1 MEDGDNVVSTLR
13 SMIQHEDEQLHR
25 RLSWLGTFQ
34 GFLFASLGFSWG
46 ENRFLTFIICLL
58 GIAVALLIFS
68 GVCATVLAMRRIR
81 MLWLQHK
88 PQRYN
93 GPDIFGYFPERAP
106 FTQFISP
113 EMLLPIALATAWIC
127 VVTIR

>member
-1 MEDGDNVVSTLR
+1 
-13 SMIQHEDEQLHR
+13 MIQHEDQQSHR

-46 ENRFLTFIICLL
+46 KNSFLTLIICLL
-58 GIAVALLIFS
+58 GVAVALLIFS

-88 PQRYN
+88 PQDYN

-106 FTQFISP
+106 FTQFTSP
-113 EMLLPIALATAWIC
+113 EMLLPLAFAAAWIG
-127 VVTIR
+127 VITIR